1 MLKELISCK
10 KIKMYILW
18 LKICITFKMLHIYTK
33 QFKLLL
39 FEMAFNERKQRK
51 KIGTLSNVPLF
62 KDFKRSKKNMLIQ

>member
-1 MLKELISCK
+1 
-10 KIKMYILW
+10 MYILW

-39 FEMAFNERKQRK
+39 FEMAFSERIKNK
-51 KIGTLSNVPLF
+51 KKTLSNVPLF